1 MVFCINVKVVAGASK
16 DSIEKTSDGLKV
28 HLKEKAIKGKANK
41 ALVEM
46 LAKYFNKKKG
56 EIEIIS
62 GMTSNKKIIS
72 I

>member
-1 MVFCINVKVVAGASK
+1 MKIHVKVIAGASK
-16 DSIEKTSDGLKV
+16 DLIEKVSDGLKV